1 MTLASAAP
9 CGERGAGDEKAVGS
23 SHLQRAR
30 GRRREGG
37 GEFAPAE
44 SEGPGRGEVPGP
56 ALSVRLSSGHA
67 LPTVKSPIPEL
78 LSEGGSESRSRL
90 TTNLRSRGFA
100 PVIRMWP
107 ARERALKMTHVLTCK
122 RASKP
127 VHATRSRKS
136 ARTEAS

>member
-100 PVIRMWP
+100 GVARMWL
-107 ARERALKMTHVLTCK
+107 ARERALKMTHVLGCN
-122 RASKP
+122 RAP
-127 VHATRSRKS
+127 RLLHATRSPGQKS
-136 ARTEAS
+136 SEAS